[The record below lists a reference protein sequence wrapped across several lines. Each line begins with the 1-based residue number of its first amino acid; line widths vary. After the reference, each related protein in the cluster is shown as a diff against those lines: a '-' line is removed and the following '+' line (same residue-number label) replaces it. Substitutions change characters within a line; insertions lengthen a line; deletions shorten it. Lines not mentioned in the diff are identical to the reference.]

1 MGNAWSSQRGTAGL
15 GATLMLSSAFMFAVL
30 DGLIKLLGTGFSVW
44 DISFY
49 RFGCGMAI
57 LLAISGRGNPFRG
70 HNLRLLI
77 IRGITGS
84 VAFFCLVVAIHLVPI
99 STAMV
104 LFFSYPAFSAL
115 LSPLL
120 FREPITRGE
129 SVCVAVS
136 LAGVTILFDFRLEGA
151 LLGHVMALLGAI
163 SAGLSLAIIKKL
175 RETNGT
181 IIIYL
186 YFCLLGFAMSLP
198 PFILDPRIPGSSSE
212 WLMLGGIV
220 GSSVLGQLLMNE
232 GFQYCKSWEGGVYLM
247 AEVVLTSVL
256 GIVFLGESATWR
268 FWVGGLLILGSA
280 VALNL
285 RKSDPVAAGEPTAP
299 RDRSTV

>member
-1 MGNAWSSQRGTAGL
+1 MGNAPSSHRGTAGL
-15 GATLMLSSAFMFAVL
+15 GAMLMLSSAFMFAVL
-30 DGLIKLLGTGFSVW
+30 DGLIKLLGPEFSVW
-44 DISFY
+44 DLSFY

-57 LLAISGRGNPFRG
+57 LIPISGRGNPFRG
-70 HNLRLLI
+70 HDLRLLI
-77 IRGITGS
+77 VRGITGS
-84 VAFFCLVVAIHLVPI
+84 IAFFCLVVAIHLVPI

-115 LSPLL
+115 LSPLI
-120 FREPITRGE
+120 FREPITKGE

-136 LAGVTILFDFRLEGA
+136 LAGVTILFDFHLEGA
-151 LLGHVMALLGAI
+151 LLGHIMAILGAS
-163 SAGLSLAIIKKL
+163 SAGLSLALIKKL
-175 RETNGT
+175 RETNGN

-198 PFILDPRIPGSSSE
+198 PFILDPRIPHSAAE

-220 GSSVLGQLLMNE
+220 VSSILGQLLMNE

-247 AEVVLTSVL
+247 AEVILTSVL
-256 GIVFLGESATWR
+256 GIAFLGESATWR

-280 VALNL
+280 IALNL
-285 RKSDPVAAGEPTAP
+285 RKPGPVAAGEPMAP
-299 RDRSTV
+299 PDRSTV

>member
-1 MGNAWSSQRGTAGL
+1 MGNAWSSERGPAGL
-15 GATLMLSSAFMFAVL
+15 GVALMLSSALLFAVL
-30 DGLIKLLGTGFSVW
+30 DGLVKLLGPGFSVW
-44 DISFY
+44 DLSFY

-57 LLAISGRGNPFRG
+57 LIAISGRGNPFRG
-70 HNLRLLI
+70 HDLRLLI
-77 IRGITGS
+77 VRGITGS
-84 VAFFCLVVAIHLVPI
+84 IAFFCLVVAIHLVPI

-115 LSPLL
+115 LSPLI
-120 FREPITRGE
+120 FREPITKE
-129 SVCVAVS
+129 ECFCVAVS
-136 LAGVTILFDFRLEGA
+136 LAGVAVLFDFRLDGA

-163 SAGLSLAIIKKL
+163 SAGLSLALIKKL
-175 RETNGT
+175 RQTNGN

-198 PFILDPRIPGSSSE
+198 PFLLDPRIPHSAGE

-220 GSSVLGQLLMNE
+220 VSSILGQLLMNE

-247 AEVVLTSVL
+247 AEVILTSVL
-256 GIVFLGESATWR
+256 GIAFLGESATWR

-280 VALNL
+280 IALNL
-285 RKSDPVAAGEPTAP
+285 RKADPLAAGEPVASP
-299 RDRSTV
+299 DRSPV